1 LIVCQELEAERE
13 SRLRVEQELKLIR
26 DALEKEKERK
36 KEIILLLLAERK
48 KIIGKLVEERKKTE
62 DLVQVSLSIVYTSN
76 TFFFV

>member
-1 LIVCQELEAERE
+1 MIVCQELEAERE